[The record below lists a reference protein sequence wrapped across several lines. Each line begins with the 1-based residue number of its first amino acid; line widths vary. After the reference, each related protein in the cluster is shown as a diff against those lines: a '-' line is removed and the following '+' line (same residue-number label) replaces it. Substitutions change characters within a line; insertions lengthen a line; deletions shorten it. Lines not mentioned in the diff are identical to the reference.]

1 MGSAPV
7 VGGPFRKQ
15 LSGHPVEAAETHHQV
30 ASWIPCGSHRASQA
44 AGHRHHNGA
53 ASCRGQVPRLVG
65 LDLEYVAVSAENVR
79 PQSMDATIQSVLSS
93 GNVAVVAAL
102 IAESGQFC

>member
-1 MGSAPV
+1 
-7 VGGPFRKQ
+7 
-15 LSGHPVEAAETHHQV
+15 
-30 ASWIPCGSHRASQA
+30 
-44 AGHRHHNGA
+44 
-53 ASCRGQVPRLVG
+53 VG

-93 GNVAVVAAL
+93 DNVAVVAAL